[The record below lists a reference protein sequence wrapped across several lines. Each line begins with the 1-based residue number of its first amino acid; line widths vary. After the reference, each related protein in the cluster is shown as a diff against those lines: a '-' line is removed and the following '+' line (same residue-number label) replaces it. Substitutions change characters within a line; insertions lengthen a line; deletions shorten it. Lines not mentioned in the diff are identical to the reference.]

1 VTFIPIAS
9 FLAGAL
15 LSLLLPT
22 LLLIALAVWHLWFIR
37 RMPDSA
43 FGRSRTGGAGEAAV
57 PPEAT
62 AKTPTEGP

>member
-1 VTFIPIAS
+1 MIAIPIAS

-15 LSLLLPT
+15 LSLLIPAG
-22 LLLIALAVWHLWFIR
+22 LLVGLMVWYMVFLWR
-37 RMPDSA
+37 APDSGL
-43 FGRSRTGGAGEAAV
+43 GRSRTGGAGEAAV